1 MENST
6 DNSNVNSQTVRIMI
20 VDDLETN
27 RFILRNIIM
36 DMGYQPVLAENG
48 VQALKLLPR
57 CNPGLILLD
66 ISMPEMDGY
75 EFCRIIK
82 GNPDLRSIPIVFISA
97 FDDPQDVVKGFELGG
112 EDYIT
117 KPFIPE
123 VVKARVGVHLRL
135 SDANRNL
142 QEINRRLQTSVTEQV
157 HQMEREK
164 KTMLYALAN
173 IARENSAYDT
183 AHMERVSYN
192 CRILTQAM
200 QFSPRYEQFIS
211 DSFIDT
217 IEIAAPLADIGN
229 VAIPMEI
236 LKKKARLTPEEVKV
250 MQTHTTIGS
259 KILRDISMTGDY
271 NDFLKMAVDIAHYHH
286 ENWDGSGYPEGRRE
300 SEIPLAAQIVSL
312 VSTYCALTEERA
324 YRRAFGREEAFGIMQ
339 SEAASRFN
347 AELLD
352 ICKKISRQLH

>member
-1 MENST
+1 MGNDT
-6 DNSNVNSQTVRIMI
+6 TGAQAARIMI

-48 VQALKLLPR
+48 MQAVKLLPH
-57 CNPGLILLD
+57 CNPELILLD

-82 GNPDLRSIPIVFISA
+82 GNPDLRNIPIVFISA
-97 FDDPQDVVKGFELGG
+97 FDDPQDVVKGFAMGG

-123 VVKARVGVHLRL
+123 VVKSRVGVHLRL
-135 SDANRNL
+135 HEATRNL
-142 QEINRRLQTSVTEQV
+142 QEINRRLQVSVAEQV
-157 HQMEREK
+157 RQMEREK

-173 IARENSAYDT
+173 IARENSSYDA

-200 QFSPRYEQFIS
+200 QFSPRYEQYIS

-217 IEIAAPLADIGN
+217 IEIAAPLSDIGN

-236 LKKKARLTPEEVKV
+236 LQKKTRLTPEEIKV
-250 MQTHTTIGS
+250 MQTHTTVGA

-271 NDFLKMAVDIAHYHH
+271 NDFLKQAIDIAHYHH
-286 ENWDGSGYPEGRRE
+286 ENWDGTGYPDGKKEN
-300 SEIPLAAQIVSL
+300 EIPLSAQIVSMI
-312 VSTYCALTEERA
+312 STYCALTEERA
-324 YRRAFGREEAFGIMQ
+324 YRSAFSREEALGIMQ
-339 SEAASRFN
+339 NEAGTRFN
-347 AELLD
+347 AELLE